1 MGDIYFVDD
10 SEYNN
15 PETLALHGGNYRFD
29 SATSAVTVPIYRSTS
44 FQFRDTENA
53 ANLFALQEFGNIYS
67 RIMNPTNDAL
77 EQRLA
82 ALERGRAAL
91 SVSSGQAATT
101 FCLLNVAQA
110 GDNIVSSKDLY
121 GGTVNLF
128 NHTLS
133 KQSIEIRYADPLDPE
148 EFEKQFDDKT
158 RAIYAETLPN
168 PYLRVFPIQEVSDI
182 GRKYNIPLIIDNTAA
197 PVICNPIEH

>member
-10 SEYNN
+10 SEYKN

-29 SATSAVTVPIYRSTS
+29 PVTSAVTVPIYRSTS

-67 RIMNPTNDAL
+67 RMMNPTNDAL

-82 ALERGRAAL
+82 ALEGGRAAL

-110 GDNIVSSKDLY
+110 GDNIVSITDLY
-121 GGTVNLF
+121 GGN
-128 NHTLS
+128 S
-133 KQSIEIRYADPLDPE
+133 QSVQSYPFQAGFRD
-148 EFEKQFDDKT
+148 
-158 RAIYAETLPN
+158 
-168 PYLRVFPIQEVSDI
+168 S
-182 GRKYNIPLIIDNTAA
+182 
-197 PVICNPIEH
+197 ICIST

>member
-10 SEYNN
+10 SEYKN

-29 SATSAVTVPIYRSTS
+29 PVTSTVTVPIYRSTS

-82 ALERGRAAL
+82 ALEGGRAAL

-110 GDNIVSSKDLY
+110 GDNIISSTDL
-121 GGTVNLF
+121 
-128 NHTLS
+128 
-133 KQSIEIRYADPLDPE
+133 
-148 EFEKQFDDKT
+148 
-158 RAIYAETLPN
+158 
-168 PYLRVFPIQEVSDI
+168 
-182 GRKYNIPLIIDNTAA
+182 
-197 PVICNPIEH
+197 